1 MKSNR
6 LYVILAMVVLVG
18 LSVPTKTLFGKE
30 LSKSY
35 SQEFSIEKG
44 AELYISNRFGQVVVE
59 NWDKNSIAID
69 VVVKV
74 EHPSADRAERMLS
87 AINVT
92 LEQVGTQVRGT
103 TEIDERLMRSVSN
116 FNFGTSTKE
125 LSIDYTIRMPKHVDA
140 DLRNKYGDMFIDEL
154 TGLSKIDVKYGN
166 LKANRIVYGSND
178 PLSQVTLGYGNAS
191 IDEVSWM
198 RLDVKYANL
207 DIVKGQALVVLSK
220 YSKISIEELSSLVLE
235 SKYDSYTIGNVA
247 NLVGES
253 GYTNYRI
260 KNLSKKLNV
269 KSRYGDVRIETVSPG
284 FENISFEG
292 SYGSIYAPIPESV
305 SYSIDGE
312 ASYGSVSHHSPAR
325 VSRIES
331 NNRLSVNGR
340 VGNNEN
346 TNKSVKVKV
355 RYGSARLK

>member
-6 LYVILAMVVLVG
+6 LYVILAMVALVG
-18 LSVPTKTLFGKE
+18 LAAPPKALFGKE
-30 LSKSY
+30 LSKTY
-35 SQEFSIEKG
+35 SQEFKVDKKT
-44 AELYISNRFGQVVVE
+44 ELYISNRFGQVVVE

-92 LEQVGTQVRGT
+92 LEQVGNQVRGT

-125 LSIDYTIRMPKHVDA
+125 LSIDYTIRMPKQVDA

-154 TGLSKIDVKYGN
+154 TGLSRIDVKYGN
-166 LKANRIVYGSND
+166 LKANRIVYGAND

-207 DIVKGQALVVLSK
+207 DIVKAQALVVLSK
-220 YSKISIEELSSLVLE
+220 YSKITLDQLSSLVLE
-235 SKYDSYTIGNVA
+235 SKYDTYTIGSVS

-260 KNLSKKLNV
+260 KNLGKKLQV
-269 KSRYGDVRIETVSPG
+269 KSRYGDVRIETVAND
-284 FENISFEG
+284 FESIAFEG

-305 SYSIDGE
+305 SYDIEGE
-312 ASYGSVSHHSPAR
+312 ASYGGVSYNSPAR
-325 VSRIES
+325 VSRTEN
-331 NNRLSVNGR
+331 NNRLTVSGY
-340 VGNNEN
+340 VGKND
-346 TNKSVKVKV
+346 KPKASVKVKV